1 MAESRSRGAHDE
13 RPAAAHAG
21 EPPAAEAAQAEAS
34 GPLCQVAMCPICTTV
49 MLLGD
54 VQPELMGHLLAAGRE
69 MLLAL
74 RTIID
79 LRLQEPPDP
88 PKTIQRLHIT

>member
-1 MAESRSRGAHDE
+1 MAESRSR
-13 RPAAAHAG
+13 RAHAQDPAQASTAA
-21 EPPAAEAAQAEAS
+21 PPDAEATRAQPS

-54 VQPELMGHLLAAGRE
+54 IQPELMGHLLAAGRE
-69 MLLAL
+69 MLLAM

>member
-1 MAESRSRGAHDE
+1 MAESHSRRLRADE
-13 RPAAAHAG
+13 PASSP
-21 EPPAAEAAQAEAS
+21 EPPAAEARSEPS
-34 GPLCQVAMCPICTTV
+34 GPICQVAMCPICTTV

-54 VQPELMGHLLAAGRE
+54 IQPELMGHLLAAGRE
-69 MLLAL
+69 MLLAM

-79 LRLQEPPDP
+79 LRLQEPPAP

>member
-1 MAESRSRGAHDE
+1 
-13 RPAAAHAG
+13 
-21 EPPAAEAAQAEAS
+21 
-34 GPLCQVAMCPICTTV
+34 MCPICTTV

-54 VQPELMGHLLAAGRE
+54 IQPELMGHLLAAGRE
-69 MLLAL
+69 MLLAM